1 MYWDE
6 QGNEHNEIPIS
17 MDPPEGWYNYSYS
30 KWANIVSR
38 NNGVESYYVWIPR
51 YQYILDSTSQRSD
64 VQFIMGTS
72 TETKEGYKIPEA
84 FTWGDNGEK
93 QLSGYWMSK
102 YQLSTEE
109 STEKITAEMS
119 PKDTLIRIGDITGT
133 LITNAQTQGIN
144 VKYEYYLNGNKVH
157 EGTSNTEKYVYENLE
172 LNKEYTIN
180 IIARNEN
187 SNAYLGAITKK
198 VKTQEAYQPDLTGFD
213 KENTYYVIY
222 NDDGSEKERISIK
235 ENMPNNWYDYSN
247 RKWAN
252 RVTTAN
258 ETTSYF
264 VWIPRY
270 EYKIEKDRA
279 NLSLN
284 NRRTEVNFVTPDIT
298 NSNCTTGYKVPE
310 AFTWGDSG
318 EKQLKGYWMSKYQL
332 NN

>member
-6 QGNEHNEIPIS
+6 QGNEHNETPIS

-30 KWANIVSR
+30 KWANIVTR
-38 NNGVESYYVWIPR
+38 NNGLESYYVWIPR

-64 VQFIMGTS
+64 IQFIMGTS

-119 PKDTLIRIGDITGT
+119 SKDTLIRIGDITGT

-198 VKTQEAYQPDLTGFD
+198 V
-213 KENTYYVIY
+213 
-222 NDDGSEKERISIK
+222 
-235 ENMPNNWYDYSN
+235 
-247 RKWAN
+247 
-252 RVTTAN
+252 
-258 ETTSYF
+258 
-264 VWIPRY
+264 
-270 EYKIEKDRA
+270 
-279 NLSLN
+279 
-284 NRRTEVNFVTPDIT
+284 
-298 NSNCTTGYKVPE
+298 
-310 AFTWGDSG
+310 
-318 EKQLKGYWMSKYQL
+318 
-332 NN
+332 